1 MKTYEAHVTGVIGR
15 TVTVQ
20 AENKEA
26 AESKA
31 IQEFKSLTG
40 VEDEV
45 GIDDIEDVTPGP
57 QFNRLDPDD
66 SSTWIECQV
75 HSIDPAAR
83 TWQPFAKPKLPQK
96 NRTIG

>member
-45 GIDDIEDVTPGP
+45 GIDDIEDVT
-57 QFNRLDPDD
+57 QAL
-66 SSTWIECQV
+66 SLIASTQTTLAHGSNVRFI
-75 HSIDPAAR
+75 A
-83 TWQPFAKPKLPQK
+83 
-96 NRTIG
+96 

>member
-57 QFNRLDPDD
+57 
-66 SSTWIECQV
+66 
-75 HSIDPAAR
+75 
-83 TWQPFAKPKLPQK
+83 
-96 NRTIG
+96 